1 MYFDFISR
9 INECAKDG
17 NEILL
22 LLSISVF
29 ISLAN
34 LVIQCIGVIKTWRS
48 CKSPA
53 KYGLHVELQKNT
65 SQNKESDQQN
75 IDLQEAN
82 PLNME
87 MQEAVSS
94 DLCLQG
100 AVVQDLGFKEAIP
113 GVEEVQS

>member
-1 MYFDFISR
+1 MYFDFITR
-9 INECAKDG
+9 IEDCARDG

-22 LLSISVF
+22 LLSISIF

-34 LVIQCIGVIKTWRS
+34 LVVQCIGVIKTWRG

-53 KYGLHVELQKNT
+53 KYGLHVELKKNT

-87 MQEAVSS
+87 TQEAVSS
-94 DLCLQG
+94 DLGLHG
-100 AVVQDLGFKEAIP
+100 AVVQDLGFEEVIP
-113 GVEEVQS
+113 GVDEV

>member
-29 ISLAN
+29 ISLVN
-34 LVIQCIGVIKTWRS
+34 LVIQCVGIIRTWRS

-53 KYGLHVELQKNT
+53 HYGLHVELKKNT
-65 SQNKESDQQN
+65 SRNKESDQQN

-87 MQEAVSS
+87 TQEAVSS
-94 DLCLQG
+94 DLGLQV
-100 AVVQDLGFKEAIP
+100 AAMQDFGFEEGIP
-113 GVEEVQS
+113 GVDEV

>member
-34 LVIQCIGVIKTWRS
+34 LVIQCIGVIKSWKS
-48 CKSPA
+48 CKRPA

-87 MQEAVSS
+87 TQEAVSS
-94 DLCLQG
+94 DLGLQG
-100 AVVQDLGFKEAIP
+100 AAMQDLGFEEVIP
-113 GVEEVQS
+113 GVDEV